1 MFDRLIARTAG
12 LTACGLMVTAA
23 ASAECPMDLDENGRV
38 GGGDLTLMLASWG
51 PCATECSSDLDSDG
65 MVDGADLTKVLSAW
79 GRSVHLDCDC
89 NGISDEDEIADGA
102 GDLDGDG
109 IPDQCGA
116 TTPNEGTL
124 VFAQSLDHRDAG
136 PYDEAMM
143 EADWNDPAWS
153 NGVDDQ
159 RVSIVETGEDGNRA
173 LAVLYPEGEYG
184 TSQTGAQWKVPL
196 GGSFERM
203 TLSYRIRFTGDF
215 DFVKGG
221 KLPGLIGGTGNTGG
235 SIPDGT
241 DGWSARMMWRTDG
254 AIVQY
259 VYHPDQPGGYGE
271 DLPWSSDGEPVH
283 FEPDRWYTL
292 RHEIIM
298 NTPGEYDGVI
308 RTWLDGEP
316 ALVMTEM
323 RFRDVDT
330 FAIDTLYFSTFF
342 GGGSSS
348 WATTRDEVIWFDD
361 FEVRSFD
368 E

>member
-12 LTACGLMVTAA
+12 LAACGLMVTAA

-89 NGISDEDEIADGA
+89 NGISDEDEIADGT

-116 TTPNEGTL
+116 TTPNEGAL

-136 PYDEAMM
+136 PYDKAMM

-196 GGSFERM
+196 GGSFE
-203 TLSYRIRFTGDF
+203 
-215 DFVKGG
+215 
-221 KLPGLIGGTGNTGG
+221 
-235 SIPDGT
+235 
-241 DGWSARMMWRTDG
+241 
-254 AIVQY
+254 
-259 VYHPDQPGGYGE
+259 
-271 DLPWSSDGEPVH
+271 
-283 FEPDRWYTL
+283 
-292 RHEIIM
+292 
-298 NTPGEYDGVI
+298 
-308 RTWLDGEP
+308 
-316 ALVMTEM
+316 
-323 RFRDVDT
+323 
-330 FAIDTLYFSTFF
+330 
-342 GGGSSS
+342 
-348 WATTRDEVIWFDD
+348 
-361 FEVRSFD
+361 
-368 E
+368 